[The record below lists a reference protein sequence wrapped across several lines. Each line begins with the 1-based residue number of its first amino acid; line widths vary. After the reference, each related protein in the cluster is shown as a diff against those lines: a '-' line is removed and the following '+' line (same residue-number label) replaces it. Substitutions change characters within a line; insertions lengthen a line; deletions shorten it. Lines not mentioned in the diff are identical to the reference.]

1 MTMHA
6 TGTISF
12 LTPRQQAWLE
22 EQQQFVS
29 SGLSA
34 REFCKLHQLSTSTF
48 YKRRERLAELD
59 PRPVT
64 TTGQPAAAFID
75 AGSIQSFAIAK
86 TSVPDEHPEP
96 VVPTGVEMR
105 IDLGAGIVLTIKRH

>member
-1 MTMHA
+1 MHA

-64 TTGQPAAAFID
+64 TIGQPAAAFID
-75 AGSIQSFAIAK
+75 AGSIQSFAIADETSK
-86 TSVPDEHPEP
+86 TNEHTDP
-96 VVPTGVEMR
+96 VAPTSVEMR
-105 IDLGAGIVLTIKRH
+105 LDLGAGVVLTIKRY

>member
-1 MTMHA
+1 MHA

-12 LTPRQQAWLE
+12 LTPRQQTWLE

-59 PRPVT
+59 PRHVT
-64 TTGQPAAAFID
+64 TTAQPAAAFID

>member
-1 MTMHA
+1 MHA

-48 YKRRERLAELD
+48 YSWIQDMSRQLASLLRR
-59 PRPVT
+59 
-64 TTGQPAAAFID
+64 
-75 AGSIQSFAIAK
+75 S
-86 TSVPDEHPEP
+86 
-96 VVPTGVEMR
+96 
-105 IDLGAGIVLTIKRH
+105 LTRDQFNLLRSLRQVCPMNIPS

>member
-1 MTMHA
+1 MHA

-12 LTPRQQAWLE
+12 LTPRQQTWLE

>member
-1 MTMHA
+1 
-6 TGTISF
+6 
-12 LTPRQQAWLE
+12 
-22 EQQQFVS
+22 
-29 SGLSA
+29 
-34 REFCKLHQLSTSTF
+34 
-48 YKRRERLAELD
+48 LAELD
-59 PRPVT
+59 PRHVT

-96 VVPTGVEMR
+96 VAPTGVAMR

>member
-1 MTMHA
+1 MHA

-12 LTPRQQAWLE
+12 LTPRQQTWLE

-75 AGSIQSFAIAK
+75 AGSIQSFAIADE
-86 TSVPDEHPEP
+86 TSQTNEHTDP
-96 VVPTGVEMR
+96 VAPTSVEMR
-105 IDLGAGIVLTIKRH
+105 L